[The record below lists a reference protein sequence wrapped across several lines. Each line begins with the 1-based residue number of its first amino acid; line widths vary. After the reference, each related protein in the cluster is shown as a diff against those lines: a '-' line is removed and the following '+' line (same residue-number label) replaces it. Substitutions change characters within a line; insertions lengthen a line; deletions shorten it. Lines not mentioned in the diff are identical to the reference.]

1 MSLPKLKS
9 QEIPFDHPE
18 SINMFRPTAEKPLVA
33 TLAAIEMYQQQ
44 TILQC
49 LQILQQEAD
58 KHNGLDYLQVFDDD
72 SKPENLWFVEDGNGG
87 VITALLPSD
96 Y

>member
-58 KHNGLDYLQVFDDD
+58 KHNGLDYLQVFEDD
-72 SKPENLWFVEDGNGG
+72 SKPENLWFIEDEEGG
-87 VITALLPSD
+87 AITSLLPSD